1 MTSKPMAAGAPLVE
15 MTESGGHSMSA
26 MQAGYSPASPMSL
39 QNASDGRLRPPGEAA
54 ERRHVAW
61 LAKALEVEVIPR
73 LVLARSVGTDAGGH
87 QNGPG
92 PTAEEIEDLAR
103 IAITG
108 ELAAAA
114 AVVARLRARD
124 VSLPRIYLE
133 LLAPTARRLGEMWS
147 EDRCD
152 FTSVT
157 VGLCCLQ
164 QLVLENSHAFEP
176 RRGRVGGVRR
186 ILLSPVPG
194 EQHSLGLLIV
204 GEFFRRQGWE
214 VVSGT
219 GASAREVVATTRKQ
233 WFSMVGFSL
242 TCDSRIEALAA
253 LIHDIRRATRN
264 PNLGVMVGGLP
275 FAERPE
281 LAALVGAD
289 ATATDGQ
296 QAVLKAETLLAL
308 LTQET

>member
-1 MTSKPMAAGAPLVE
+1 MTSKPMAAGEPLVE
-15 MTESGGHSMSA
+15 MTESGGQSMSVVTS
-26 MQAGYSPASPMSL
+26 GFSPASPVAL
-39 QNASDGRLRPPGEAA
+39 ASASETGLRPAGEGA

-61 LAKALEVEVIPR
+61 LAKALEAEVIPR
-73 LVLARSVGTDAGGH
+73 LVLARNVGPDTAGH
-87 QNGPG
+87 EAGPG
-92 PTAEEIEDLAR
+92 PTAEEVEELAR
-103 IAITG
+103 IAMTG

-114 AVVARLRARD
+114 AFVGRLRARD

-176 RRGRVGGVRR
+176 RRGRHGGVRR
-186 ILLSPVPG
+186 ILLAPVPG

-214 VVSGT
+214 VISGT
-219 GASAREVVATTRKQ
+219 GASAREIVATTRKQ

-242 TCDSRIEALAA
+242 TCDSRVEALAA

-264 PNLGVMVGGLP
+264 PGLGVMVGGLP